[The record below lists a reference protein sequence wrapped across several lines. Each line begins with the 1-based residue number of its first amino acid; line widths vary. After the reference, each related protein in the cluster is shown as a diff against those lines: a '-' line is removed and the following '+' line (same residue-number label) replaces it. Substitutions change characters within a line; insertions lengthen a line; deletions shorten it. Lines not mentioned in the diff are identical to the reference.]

1 VIAGFGR
8 SFPPDTTMS
17 GAGGGRPQAAQQI
30 VQSVQR
36 HVPRKPGRPPFAVP
50 GDYHRF
56 PLTLSPADAAAAA
69 ASPGSVGGDIQE
81 EIVTRTPVSCPLS
94 ALPGSFLLEY
104 YRFACVLGF
113 FVRIGV

>member
-1 VIAGFGR
+1 
-8 SFPPDTTMS
+8 MS

-36 HVPRKPGRPPFAVP
+36 HVPLKPGRPPFAVP